1 MGKILCA
8 TRGGEGSYRA
18 QDEAIAL
25 AKARDDELVFLYVV
39 DMHFLDKTSGAGVV
53 DVESE
58 LTKMGE
64 FLLLMAQRRA
74 RKEGVHAQ
82 TVCYTGAVRD
92 QIKRAAQEQQATLIV
107 FGRPAGDASMFELP
121 GVRTFAD
128 EIEEETGVETR
139 VV

>member
-25 AKARDDELVFLYVV
+25 AKVHDDELVFLYVV

-74 RKEGVHAQ
+74 RKEGVYAQ
-82 TVCYTGAVRD
+82 TVSYTGAVRE
-92 QIKRAAQEQQATLIV
+92 QIKRAAKEEQATLIV
-107 FGRPAGDASMFELP
+107 LGRPSGDASMFELP